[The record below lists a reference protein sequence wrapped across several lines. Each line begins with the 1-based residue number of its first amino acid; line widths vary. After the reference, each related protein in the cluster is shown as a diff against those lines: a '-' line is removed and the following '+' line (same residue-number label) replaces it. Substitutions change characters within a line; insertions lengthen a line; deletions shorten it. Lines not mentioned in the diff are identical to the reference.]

1 MRLGGGGVIRT
12 IFTTI
17 FQVISIN
24 LSGTSL
30 SNLGAQNAGTI
41 IGAITTTTSP
51 PGYTQNTPVV
61 LGGTDATKFAITNG
75 GIIPCNLIAAV
86 DIPAGSY
93 SITLSAT

>member
-1 MRLGGGGVIRT
+1 MPVVILTFALGGFV
-12 IFTTI
+12 
-17 FQVISIN
+17 VVSVN

-30 SNLGAQNAGTI
+30 TNITAKDAGSV

-51 PGYTQNTPVV
+51 PGNTQHTPVV
-61 LGGTDATKFAITNG
+61 LGGADAASFQVTNG
-75 GIIPCNLIAAV
+75 GIIPCNLVVAV